1 MKIIQEQIEYLNI
14 KYKKKYNKYELFME
28 YYNRQWNK
36 FINNDF
42 LNYKYLPY
50 EEYTVSTKS
59 NFLMHNPRD
68 SNCFAE

>member
-1 MKIIQEQIEYLNI
+1 
-14 KYKKKYNKYELFME
+14 ME

-50 EEYTVSTKS
+50 EVRS
-59 NFLMHNPRD
+59 NSYIKNYKRRI
-68 SNCFAE
+68 